1 MNFGKINKGL
11 MAKLFQLYS
20 CFSADQKKSL
30 LGLQVIFIISAFLEL
45 AAVASIGPF
54 MSAVANPNGAMLS
67 ILKENLNGTFSG
79 LNNVEALVLLGA
91 GVLVLL
97 FTSSIVSIYTVWKLS
112 LYSQKVGAA
121 LSARLF
127 QYYMLRGSEA
137 HNSENT
143 SIMIS
148 NIVQETSRLRDLV
161 IQPFMTMLAK
171 TAVALVILSGLIF
184 YDPFVGISGGALFI
198 LAYTFLYKFLKK
210 NLSRSGDKITRING
224 QVIQNM
230 NEAFGAYRELQLAG
244 KRQEVVSLF
253 SSKMQSLGFL
263 KGNLHAVGQ
272 LPRYLMELIAFG
284 ALILLSIYLI
294 WSNDGAQSDIV
305 ATLAIYAL
313 AGFKILPAIQ
323 NVYGSLV
330 QVKSNISAFDALR
343 KDLEKSVPVLTRS
356 YPPEQKELTKP
367 LKINQSFGLNNVSYK
382 FHDNSSYVLNGIS
395 LKIFPGQSVGIV
407 GPSGAGKSTVMDL
420 LLGIVDPANGALM
433 VDGVPMHQNT
443 KQSWYE
449 NLGFVPQTIYLGDKS
464 IRENIALGVEPSSI
478 DDEQVLKVIELV
490 ELSDTVAKLDQGVFT
505 VVGEQ
510 GVKFSGGQRQR
521 IGLARALYREAPIL
535 FLDEAT
541 SGLDNIT
548 ERLVMDK
555 IHSFSGDKTLVIIAH
570 RLSTIKACDIIF
582 YLDNGRILDK
592 GSYYDLL
599 ERNSEF
605 RTMASVLK

>member
-1 MNFGKINKGL
+1 MGKSNKGL
-11 MAKLFQLYS
+11 VAKLFQLYS

-79 LNNVEALVLLGA
+79 LNDVEALVLLGA
-91 GVLVLL
+91 SVLVLL

-121 LSARLF
+121 ISARLF

-244 KRQEVVSLF
+244 KRQEVIGLF

-343 KDLEKSVPVLTRS
+343 EDLEKSVSVLTRS

-407 GPSGAGKSTVMDL
+407 GPSGSGKSTVMDL

-449 NLGFVPQTIYLGDKS
+449 NLGFVPQTVYLGDKS

-510 GVKFSGGQRQR
+510 GVRFSGGQRQR

>member
-1 MNFGKINKGL
+1 

-79 LNNVEALVLLGA
+79 LNDVEALVLLGA
-91 GVLVLL
+91 SVLVLL

-121 LSARLF
+121 ISARLF

-244 KRQEVVSLF
+244 KRQEVIGLF

-343 KDLEKSVPVLTRS
+343 EDLEKSVSVLTRS

-407 GPSGAGKSTVMDL
+407 GPSGSGKSTVMDL

-449 NLGFVPQTIYLGDKS
+449 NLGFVPQTVYLGDKS

-510 GVKFSGGQRQR
+510 GVRFSGGQRQR

>member
-294 WSNDGAQSDIV
+294 WSNDVAQSDIV